1 MIKQEGTKMNT
12 KATSAFI
19 KEKTK
24 QRDKEKENLDA
35 LRLKQ
40 VNDDLEVLTN
50 NVPGGIFRCL
60 DDEALTLQYVSD
72 GFLKMLGYTRQEIK
86 DLFQDSFRKMIDS
99 RDRESIEKEVKRQMS
114 LGNTKQIEYRI
125 LHKEHYSL
133 WVLDKGQLI
142 EDPQGGYPSFYCIII
157 DITEEKK
164 VREELS
170 LALERYDIIMDQ
182 TNDVVFDWD
191 IRKDCLKYSRGLERI
206 ITQPMPKN
214 NIKEFILETCRPL
227 FYQADLPK
235 LNRLLDKI
243 RNKSSYVEE
252 ELRLMNTHHQYCW
265 WRLRVSVQ
273 FDKEDQP
280 IRAIGIIIDI
290 DQEKKHSQFLL
301 NRSQEDALTGIY
313 NKMTVQRQIKSILT
327 QLDKEKTHA
336 LMIID
341 IDNFK
346 EINDRLGH
354 LFGDAILSDI
364 ARRMKNVFHR
374 HDIIGR
380 IGGDEFIIFVK
391 DGQDIEAIKSK
402 AGQMIYEMHELQLN
416 HDKQVPIS
424 CSIGIAL
431 VPKDGDDFKSL
442 FQKADQALYHAKKA
456 GKNQYA
462 FYDESIIKEY
472 IGDTKVSSVVNETI
486 DSNEN
491 NKVLSGQLT
500 EYVFRVL
507 YNSKNLSGAISS
519 ILEIVGLQFD
529 VSRVYIFENVENDAF
544 CMNTFEWCNEGVEPQ
559 IKSLKRVAY
568 KDELGRNYMDN
579 FNEDGI
585 FYCTDIHQLPEYH
598 YEVVAKQGIKSML
611 QCAIQDNGKFKGYV
625 GFDECRQNRYWTQDQ
640 IETLVFI
647 SEILSVFLLKN
658 RAESVLRQE
667 SNGLLDLLNN
677 QNSWIYVIDPA
688 TYELLFINKKTMEL
702 CPEAK
707 IGMCCYEI
715 FMQRTSP
722 CSFCP
727 LKLLLSGEENQNVE
741 IYNPY
746 LKVWVDVDASHVKWK
761 AKDAV
766 MLSCRDIG
774 KYKESEK

>member
-290 DQEKKHSQFLL
+290 DQEK
-301 NRSQEDALTGIY
+301 
-313 NKMTVQRQIKSILT
+313 SIL
-327 QLDKEKTHA
+327 
-336 LMIID
+336 
-341 IDNFK
+341 NF
-346 EINDRLGH
+346 
-354 LFGDAILSDI
+354 
-364 ARRMKNVFHR
+364 
-374 HDIIGR
+374 
-380 IGGDEFIIFVK
+380 
-391 DGQDIEAIKSK
+391 
-402 AGQMIYEMHELQLN
+402 Y
-416 HDKQVPIS
+416 
-424 CSIGIAL
+424 
-431 VPKDGDDFKSL
+431 
-442 FQKADQALYHAKKA
+442 
-456 GKNQYA
+456 
-462 FYDESIIKEY
+462 
-472 IGDTKVSSVVNETI
+472 
-486 DSNEN
+486 
-491 NKVLSGQLT
+491 
-500 EYVFRVL
+500 
-507 YNSKNLSGAISS
+507 
-519 ILEIVGLQFD
+519 
-529 VSRVYIFENVENDAF
+529 
-544 CMNTFEWCNEGVEPQ
+544 
-559 IKSLKRVAY
+559 
-568 KDELGRNYMDN
+568 
-579 FNEDGI
+579 
-585 FYCTDIHQLPEYH
+585 
-598 YEVVAKQGIKSML
+598 
-611 QCAIQDNGKFKGYV
+611 
-625 GFDECRQNRYWTQDQ
+625 
-640 IETLVFI
+640 
-647 SEILSVFLLKN
+647 
-658 RAESVLRQE
+658 
-667 SNGLLDLLNN
+667 
-677 QNSWIYVIDPA
+677 
-688 TYELLFINKKTMEL
+688 
-702 CPEAK
+702 
-707 IGMCCYEI
+707 
-715 FMQRTSP
+715 
-722 CSFCP
+722 
-727 LKLLLSGEENQNVE
+727 
-741 IYNPY
+741 
-746 LKVWVDVDASHVKWK
+746 
-761 AKDAV
+761 
-766 MLSCRDIG
+766 
-774 KYKESEK
+774 